1 MLRFEVLIDRHH
13 DEIYRYIWRML
24 SGSRQID
31 ANREAQDLT
40 QEVFIRAY
48 KAYDRLRPGSNQR
61 AWLYQ
66 IARNCVY
73 SASKRNSRHP
83 AADLTDEQP
92 PGDHARGRDI
102 EDSILHR
109 ETAASISEV
118 ISHLPPQQHNALV
131 MRYLQELDY
140 ETIAEVLACS
150 PESARANV
158 YQALRR
164 LRLILIE
171 ESD

>member
-1 MLRFEVLIDRHH
+1 MLRFETLIDRYH
-13 DEIYRYIWRML
+13 DEIYLYIWRML

-31 ANREAQDLT
+31 ASQEAQDLT

-48 KAYDRLRPGSNQR
+48 RAFGRLRADSNHR
-61 AWLYQ
+61 AWLYR

-73 SASKRNSRHP
+73 SASKWNSRHP
-83 AADLTDEQP
+83 TADLGDEQS
-92 PGDHARGRDI
+92 PGDHGREVEQGLIDG
-102 EDSILHR
+102 ELV
-109 ETAASISEV
+109 ETVGEMIN
-118 ISHLPPQQHNALV
+118 HLPPQQYSALV

-140 ETIAEVLACS
+140 ETIGEILSCS

-164 LRLILIE
+164 LRLILVE
-171 ESD
+171 EDD